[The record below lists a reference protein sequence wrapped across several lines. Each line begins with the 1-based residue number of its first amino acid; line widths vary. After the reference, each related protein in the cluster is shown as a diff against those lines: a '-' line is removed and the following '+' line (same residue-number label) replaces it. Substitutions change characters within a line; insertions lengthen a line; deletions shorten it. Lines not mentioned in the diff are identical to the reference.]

1 MPAVA
6 VARIKD
12 AKSPR
17 RTARGEAT
25 RAAIL
30 DAAEK
35 VIGKSGFSASSI
47 SGITRAAGVAQGTFY
62 IYFRSKEDVF
72 RELVLE
78 LGRVLRH
85 SLTEASL
92 QAPDRLSAEKEG
104 LRAFLNFVARHP
116 GLYRI
121 IQEALFI
128 DPKAY
133 RSYFETFADS
143 YREALDK
150 AEAAGE
156 IRKGDADVRAW
167 ALMGMAKAL
176 GERYAI
182 WRDTRPVDEVVEA
195 AHDMIVRGLAP

>member
-1 MPAVA
+1 MAA
-6 VARIKD
+6 LRTMRAKEARL
-12 AKSPR
+12 PR
-17 RTARGEAT
+17 RTPRGEAT
-25 RAAIL
+25 RLAIL

-35 VIGKSGFSASSI
+35 VIGKNGFNASSI

-62 IYFRSKEDVF
+62 IYFRTKEDVF
-72 RELVLE
+72 RELVLQ

-85 SLTEASL
+85 TLTEAAEK
-92 QAPDRLSAEKEG
+92 APDRIGAEKEG
-104 LRAFLNFVARHP
+104 LRAFLTFVSRHP
-116 GLYRI
+116 GFYRI

-143 YREALDK
+143 YREALEN

-156 IRKGDADVRAW
+156 IRKGDVDVRAW

-182 WRDTRPVDEVVEA
+182 WRETRPIDEVVEA